1 MGSERDEEGGA
12 DSAEQQAEGF
22 ASAVTDA
29 AREASEKLRDAA
41 LRGAHEASER
51 AHDAGEKVRDAAGKA
66 LPHKRR
72 KKTPLQAGVLALRE
86 NPRRGGAIAAVLAS
100 ALAVFIALAAQRRS
114 GGPKKSGGGKKS
126 GGPKE

>member
-29 AREASEKLRDAA
+29 AREASEKPRDAA
-41 LRGAHEASER
+41 LRSAHEASER

-66 LPHKRR
+66 VPRKR
-72 KKTPLQAGVLALRE
+72 KNKTPLGRAQAGVLALRE
-86 NPRRGGAIAAVLAS
+86 NPRRGGVVAAALGS
-100 ALAVFIALAAQRRS
+100 ALAVAVAVLVRRRS
-114 GGPKKSGGGKKS
+114 GRRQD
-126 GGPKE
+126 